1 VVVLVAGIRIGAR
14 IYDRRA
20 PELLQ
25 TIRSFA

>member
-1 VVVLVAGIRIGAR
+1 VGVRVGGGL
-14 IYDRRA
+14 YDRRA